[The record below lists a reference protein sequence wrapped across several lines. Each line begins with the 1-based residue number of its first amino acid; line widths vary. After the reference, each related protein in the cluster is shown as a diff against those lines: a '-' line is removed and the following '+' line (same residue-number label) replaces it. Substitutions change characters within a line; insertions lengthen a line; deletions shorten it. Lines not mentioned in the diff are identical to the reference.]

1 MSKLSK
7 RPTLVLVSL
16 FILGVITLIGI
27 SYCNET
33 FLSDTPGKDKS
44 IYYGSPKIESH
55 GDTTYVT
62 HKDSVK

>member
-1 MSKLSK
+1 MLQ
-7 RPTLVLVSL
+7 
-16 FILGVITLIGI
+16 GNGI